1 MMFILS
7 IFLTSIKEVKKK
19 KKRKENEDILR
30 RELVLAFSHVN
41 IKNAIIKT
49 SKEKEEILLD
59 DFGIGS
65 AASPQQIPRI
75 GIEISFVDRWILNLK
90 KTSARMS

>member
-49 SKEKEEILLD
+49 SKEKE
-59 DFGIGS
+59 
-65 AASPQQIPRI
+65 
-75 GIEISFVDRWILNLK
+75 K
-90 KTSARMS
+90 KIAG